1 MVGGTTAAGP
11 SPIFM
16 AGIINDHTDAA
27 TITPDA
33 NPNRNFCINAGMSRF
48 MRNTKDAPNAVP
60 RNGIRSVAKIGFM
73 ISFLCSNNAKIQI
86 LPHFVNHNYNDSY
99 CQYFSANLHTFAL
112 TKISRV

>member
-1 MVGGTTAAGP
+1 
-11 SPIFM
+11 M

-33 NPNRNFCINAGMSRF
+33 NPNMNFCIHAGMSRF
-48 MRNTKDAPNAVP
+48 MRNTKAAPNAVP
-60 RNGIRSVAKIGFM
+60 SNGIRSVAKIGSV
-73 ISFLCSNNAKIQI
+73 ISFLCRTNEKIQI